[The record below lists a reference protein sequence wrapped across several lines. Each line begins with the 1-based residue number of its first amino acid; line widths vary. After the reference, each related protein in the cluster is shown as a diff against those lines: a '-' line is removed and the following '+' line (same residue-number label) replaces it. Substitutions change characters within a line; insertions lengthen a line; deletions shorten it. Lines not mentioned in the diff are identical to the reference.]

1 MKWNPTLYD
10 GNLSFVWKYGESV
23 IKLLDPQPGE
33 KILDLGCGTGHL
45 TARIAQTGAEVY
57 GIDSS
62 EEMIG
67 VARGNY
73 PDIPFHVAD
82 ARSFQLD
89 SPVTAVF
96 SNAALHWIPE
106 AETVAVQVYDSL
118 QSGGRFV
125 AEFGGKDNVISII
138 TAITEVLAESG
149 YDGLKQHPWY
159 FPSIGEY
166 ASLLERIGF
175 KVTYGVLFDRPTALD
190 NLTVWLDMFTDGWLS
205 SLLPGE
211 KDIIILRVM
220 ERLKPQLYRD
230 GQWYTDYRR
239 IQIVAFKP

>member
-45 TARIAQTGAEVY
+45 TARIAQTGAEVR

-62 EEMIG
+62 AEMIS

-73 PDIPFHVAD
+73 PDLLFQVAD
-82 ARSFQLD
+82 GRNFQLD

-96 SNAALHWIPE
+96 SNAALHWIIE
-106 AETVAVQVYDSL
+106 AETVAWQIYNCLPD
-118 QSGGRFV
+118 GGRFV
-125 AEFGGKDNVISII
+125 AEFGGKDNVMSII
-138 TAITEVLAESG
+138 TAITEVLRERG
-149 YDGLKQHPWY
+149 YENLQHPWY

-166 ASLLERIGF
+166 ATLLEGLGF
-175 KVTYGVLFDRPTALD
+175 RVTYSALFDRPTALD
-190 NLTVWLDMFTDGWLS
+190 NLTVWLEMFTDGWLS
-205 SLLPGE
+205 PLPAPE
-211 KDIIILRVM
+211 KDSLIQKVI

-230 GQWYTDYRR
+230 GEWQIDYRR